1 MVVAS
6 ASWWVQTPSVDPT
19 DPAVL
24 AAQAITRPLIGYL
37 LVGSVLVQAIR
48 LIISRRA
55 EPLLT
60 LAAGLL
66 RFAVVS
72 ALGLTVLRGALL
84 AGDALSAHLLDG
96 AANNFAFAMRDA
108 LIRDQDR
115 LFLALLFSVVALVL
129 AMIQWVLMA
138 FREAGLLVLAAMLP
152 LAAAGPRAWLN
163 RLLAWLLA
171 IVVYKPGAAFIY
183 YIGFSYLST
192 TSSNDP
198 GGIGTMITGIMVL
211 LLAVL
216 AMPLMLRFFAWSGV
230 QVAGERGGGA
240 AMLGAVG
247 AMSLSG
253 AAGRAAAVTQAGFM
267 DSSGPGSA
275 GGASGPGGA
284 AAGVAGAALAAASG
298 GAGALV
304 SGLGAVL
311 SRAGSAT
318 APAARRRKQAEGAG
332 AGGGG
337 GSPAGAVGTAGRG
350 VGGVIAA
357 GAAAAEA
364 ASAAGGAMTG
374 PPPEDPPASPAG
386 EPPPGG
392 PSGGEPS

>member
-1 MVVAS
+1 
-6 ASWWVQTPSVDPT
+6 
-19 DPAVL
+19 
-24 AAQAITRPLIGYL
+24 
-37 LVGSVLVQAIR
+37 
-48 LIISRRA
+48 
-55 EPLLT
+55 
-60 LAAGLL
+60 
-66 RFAVVS
+66 
-72 ALGLTVLRGALL
+72 
-84 AGDALSAHLLDG
+84 
-96 AANNFAFAMRDA
+96 MRDA
-108 LIRDQDR
+108 LTRDQDR

-152 LAAAGPRAWLN
+152 LAAAGPRAWLY

-183 YIGFSYLST
+183 YIGFTYLST

-318 APAARRRKQAEGAG
+318 TPDDSSSGAGSGAGDDAG
-332 AGGGG
+332 AGTGG

-350 VGGVIAA
+350 VGGVFAA
-357 GAAAAEA
+357 GAAAAQA
-364 ASAAGGAMTG
+364 AGAAGGAMTG